1 MVEGKDSVVR
11 TVGLTKTFRDFW
23 LREKVTAVRDLD
35 LSIRKGE
42 VYGLLGPNGSGKS
55 TALKMVLGLMFPTR
69 GRVTVFGKSP
79 ESVAIKSRLGFLP
92 EESYLYPFLNA
103 WETLDYYGRLFH
115 QSRPERRRRIEMLLD
130 MVGLT
135 GVAYRRVGEYS
146 KGMQRRIGMAQA
158 LINDPELLILDEP
171 TSGMDPLAARQF
183 KDLIHELGR
192 RGKTMVLSS
201 HLLSDMEDVCDRVGI
216 LYAGQLRTE
225 GTLDDL
231 LAQPSLTQ
239 IVTQRLG
246 PPTTERIRQLL
257 AQENKQILSVEAPKD
272 KLEGLFLRIIREA
285 QQQGRQFQT
294 AAVVDTGQVAA
305 FLRAEEGVEVIEQL
319 VAGSPNPDVR
329 RDGGPLKPPQA
340 QEPPAPALPTYVGTQ
355 AEAAETVVRELLA
368 GADAAQPAAEA
379 AAPAQEVSNPDTA
392 YFAEAAASAAKAESG
407 GAPKLGTPLEPHAPP
422 SQAPIDHG
430 VLDELTGKDH
440 PETSDHA

>member
-1 MVEGKDSVVR
+1 MADTGNSVVR

-35 LSIRKGE
+35 LNVRKGE

-55 TALKMVLGLMFPTR
+55 TTLKMVLGLMFPTR
-69 GRVTVFGKSP
+69 GRVTIFDRNP

-103 WETLDYYGRLFH
+103 WETLDYYGRLFR
-115 QSRPERRRRIEMLLD
+115 QPRQERRRRIEMLLD

-183 KDLIHELGR
+183 KDLINELSR

-201 HLLSDMEDVCDRVGI
+201 HLLADMEDVCDRVGI

-225 GTLDDL
+225 GTLDEL
-231 LAQPSLTQ
+231 LSKQSLTQ
-239 IVTQRLG
+239 IVTERLE
-246 PPTTERIRQLL
+246 PQLVQQVRQLL
-257 AQENKQILSVEAPKD
+257 SAANKQVLAVEAPKD
-272 KLEGLFLRIIREA
+272 KLEALFLRIIRDA
-285 QQQGRQFQT
+285 QRQSRQT
-294 AAVVDTGQVAA
+294 KTATVVETGQVAA
-305 FLRAEEGVEVIEQL
+305 FLRADDGDKGIDRL
-319 VAGSPNPDVR
+319 VAQS
-329 RDGGPLKPPQA
+329 A
-340 QEPPAPALPTYVGTQ
+340 PAPEVPAPPSTP
-355 AEAAETVVRELLA
+355 AAGPVADKVVRELLT
-368 GADAAQPAAEA
+368 GVDEAAKPQAPAP
-379 AAPAQEVSNPDTA
+379 AAPA
-392 YFAEAAASAAKAESG
+392 
-407 GAPKLGTPLEPHAPP
+407 PP
-422 SQAPIDHG
+422 AQVNRG
-430 VLDELTGKDH
+430 VLDDLTRKK
-440 PETSDHA
+440 SDHA